1 MSDNRRLGPSNDDG
15 FSLVELLVAISVF
28 GVFLVATT
36 GVFISAA
43 QSIGDQRQ
51 RTAATRVA
59 TDRLETLR
67 GLPYDQLDA
76 QAGTSTQP
84 TPDGRLFTIG
94 TVVARIDAA
103 TGASDAAGRLK
114 QITVTVSWTSGGR
127 AIPPVSFTT
136 AVADDPGSDVATQTI
151 GTITMFPSPATTDA
165 TGRPLADIDV
175 TVPLGGFPVGTLVS
189 LSWTNQGGAAGA
201 RTLTSTTGLNW
212 LGTIPKEQVI
222 GVLAADGLGEMR
234 FNVSAGTLN
243 AVYDL
248 ALQRQVAAPPVIQ
261 SATIDHNP
269 ITVAKPASNKT
280 CASNNQCENT
290 TSLVFT
296 LTTTGLD
303 PAQDSVVLQFQLH
316 DSTFRELPL
325 APVSLQPGTW
335 RLTVSPK
342 TTKYLTGT
350 GRSFNF
356 TAIRSADG
364 ASAGATVLRN
374 VLAL

>member
-1 MSDNRRLGPSNDDG
+1 MSENRRPGLPREEG

-43 QSIGDQRQ
+43 QSIGDQRL

-103 TGASDAAGRLK
+103 SGASDAAGRLK

-127 AIPPVSFTT
+127 AVPPVSFTT
-136 AVADDPGSDVATQTI
+136 AVGDDPGSDVAPQTI

-175 TVPLGGFPVGTLVS
+175 TVPLEGFPVGTLVS

-222 GVLAADGLGEMR
+222 GVLAGDGLGEMHVQR
-234 FNVSAGTLN
+234 VRRHPERRLRPRPAEAGRGP
-243 AVYDL
+243 ARDPVGDHRPQPDHRGQAGQQQDL
-248 ALQRQVAAPPVIQ
+248 CLEQPVREHDQ
-261 SATIDHNP
+261 PRLHPDH
-269 ITVAKPASNKT
+269 APAST
-280 CASNNQCENT
+280 RPRTPSSSSSSCT
-290 TSLVFT
+290 T
-296 LTTTGLD
+296 
-303 PAQDSVVLQFQLH
+303 
-316 DSTFRELPL
+316 
-325 APVSLQPGTW
+325 APSGNYL
-335 RLTVSPK
+335 SP
-342 TTKYLTGT
+342 
-350 GRSFNF
+350 R
-356 TAIRSADG
+356 
-364 ASAGATVLRN
+364 
-374 VLAL
+374 